1 MLLTSEKVVGLQ
13 VLPEFELKTPF
24 LNEVLSGLMSIPK
37 KLEAKYFYDQ
47 TGDMLFQKIMD
58 CDEYYVTR
66 CESEIFQTHVEA
78 IATALKDNFKEFDLI
93 ELGAGDATKTILL
106 LKEFR
111 QMNCNFS
118 YFPVDISNSI
128 IQYLEQELPKKV
140 PGLVVKGLNGEYLEM
155 LKKANKRSQRKK
167 AVLFLG
173 SNIGNMDSGR
183 ALGFLKEVRASL
195 NPGDKILIGFD
206 LKKDP
211 ATILAAYNDL
221 TGYTRA
227 FNLNLLERI
236 NRELNGTFDIS
247 QFTHYPT
254 YDPISG
260 ECKSFLVSGQ
270 DQQVFIANQVISFK
284 KGEVIYMELSQ
295 KYDLQ
300 EIQNIANAAGFVPKS
315 LFTDSMEWFVDAIW
329 ECV

>member
-13 VLPEFELKTPF
+13 VPELELKTLF
-24 LNEVLSGLMSIPK
+24 LEEVLSGLRSIPK

-66 CESEIFQTHVEA
+66 CESEIFQTYARA
-78 IATALKDNFKEFDLI
+78 IATSLNDDFEEFDLI
-93 ELGAGDATKTILL
+93 ELGAGDATKTIHL
-106 LKEFR
+106 LKEFIR
-111 QMNCNFS
+111 MDCNFS
-118 YFPVDISNSI
+118 YFPVDISESI
-128 IQYLEQELPKKV
+128 IQYLERELPAKV

-155 LKKANKRSQRKK
+155 LKMANKRSHRKK
-167 AVLFLG
+167 AILFLG
-173 SNIGNMDSGR
+173 SNIGNMNSLK
-183 ALGFLKEVRASL
+183 ALEFLKEVRATL
-195 NPGDKILIGFD
+195 NTGDKILIGFD

-247 QFTHYPT
+247 QFAHYPT

-270 DQQVFIANQVISFK
+270 DQRVFIANQPISFK

-300 EIQNIANAAGFVPKS
+300 EIQNIANAAGFVPRS
-315 LFTDSMEWFVDAIW
+315 IFTDSRKWFVDSIW
-329 ECV
+329 ECI

>member
-1 MLLTSEKVVGLQ
+1 MLLTSEKAVDLQ
-13 VLPEFELKTPF
+13 IPELKMETQF
-24 LNEVLSGLMSIPK
+24 LEEVLCGLRSIPK

-58 CDEYYVTR
+58 CEEYYVTR
-66 CESEIFQTHVEA
+66 CESEIFKTHAMA
-78 IATALKDNFKEFDLI
+78 IASALKGDFNEFDLI
-93 ELGAGDATKTILL
+93 ELGAGDATKTIYL
-106 LKEFR
+106 LKQFI
-111 QMNCNFS
+111 QMHCNFS
-118 YFPVDISNSI
+118 YFPVDISESI
-128 IQYLEQELPKKV
+128 IQYLEQELPGKV

-155 LKKANKRSQRKK
+155 LKLANRHSDRKK

-173 SNIGNMDSGR
+173 SNIGNMNSVK
-183 ALGFLKEVRASL
+183 ALEFLKEVRASL
-195 NPGDKILIGFD
+195 NTGDKILIGFD

-236 NRELNGTFDIS
+236 NQELNGTFDIS
-247 QFTHYPT
+247 QFAHYPT

-270 DQQVFIANQVISFK
+270 DQQVFIANQPISFK

-300 EIQNIANAAGFVPKS
+300 EIQNIANAAGFVPRS
-315 LFTDSMEWFVDAIW
+315 IFTDSRKWFVDVIW